1 MYAHTHTQTRTHTR
15 THTHTHIHTRTHTH
29 THTHKHART
38 HARTHAVGRHAR
50 THTYTVYTSSFVI
63 GIFSHAVYV
72 MYEAYYYPFF
82 IFAILVLADVSA
94 KTGASPT

>member
-1 MYAHTHTQTRTHTR
+1 MMHTHMHTQT
-15 THTHTHIHTRTHTH
+15 HTHV
-29 THTHKHART
+29 HART
-38 HARTHAVGRHAR
+38 NAR